1 MSDHSQSQNEEDE
14 ENYYNIF
21 YENNLV
27 NDINYFEDSLPH
39 INFYLKFQNKRFLE
53 SFFDDVKNKNEM
65 STSNIEVTDNE
76 VQLCE
81 LKNNKNDNG
90 EVLKDDKNDN
100 GEVLK
105 DGKSDNGEVLKDGK
119 SDNGEVLK
127 DGGFYVDND
136 SEIECYF
143 ENIQKKYKDTTNSIT
158 NITEEKD
165 ITDYLF
171 LEKNQEF
178 TKQANIIF
186 QKNKEKF
193 IFSIERGNINC
204 ICDKGNNCSD
214 CRSICDDNSE
224 IILKEICFLC
234 NKKKKINKTLSS
246 IKIYVCYDCKSTD
259 SNFRMISLTK
269 LINKY
274 SINNNDLIKHEK
286 KLALL
291 STKNPRGYSKNMK
304 LYFLFQ
310 IKEIAIRKYGSLQKV
325 KCLYNSK
332 ILNIKNVTTNSSSNN
347 NNDKENSKT
356 IYSNDYIKNMEK
368 NKIICQDNKHE
379 FDNPICI
386 NTDDNIYI
394 KKCIKCQYEL
404 EFIDF

>member
-1 MSDHSQSQNEEDE
+1 MSDNSQSQNEEDE
-14 ENYYNIF
+14 ESYYHIF

-53 SFFDDVKNKNEM
+53 SFFDDIKNKNEI
-65 STSNIEVTDNE
+65 STPNIEVTDNE

-81 LKNNKNDNG
+81 FQKEENELKEIRKNKN
-90 EVLKDDKNDN
+90 
-100 GEVLK
+100 
-105 DGKSDNGEVLKDGK
+105 SDI
-119 SDNGEVLK
+119 LK
-127 DGGFYVDND
+127 DGGFYINND

-143 ENIQKKYKDTTNSIT
+143 ENIKKNYNDTTNPIT
-158 NITEEKD
+158 NISEEKH
-165 ITDYLF
+165 ITNYSF
-171 LEKNQEF
+171 LERNHEF

-204 ICDKGNNCSD
+204 ICNKGNECSD

-234 NKKKKINKTLSS
+234 NKKKKVNKTLCS

-286 KLALL
+286 ELALL

-332 ILNIKNVTTNSSSNN
+332 ILNIKNVTTNNN
-347 NNDKENSKT
+347 NNKENCLKPGKEKKKKILHKYKKAKT

-368 NKIICQDNKHE
+368 NKMICEDNKHE

-386 NTDDNIYI
+386 NNDDNIYI

>member
-1 MSDHSQSQNEEDE
+1 MSDNSQSQNEEDE
-14 ENYYNIF
+14 QNYYHIF

-27 NDINYFEDSLPH
+27 NDINYFDDSLPH

-53 SFFDDVKNKNEM
+53 SFFDDVKN
-65 STSNIEVTDNE
+65 DNE
-76 VQLCE
+76 IFPPNVEPPDDDVQLCE
-81 LKNNKNDNG
+81 VQNEENKIKEIRKSKNS
-90 EVLKDDKNDN
+90 EL
-100 GEVLK
+100 LT
-105 DGKSDNGEVLKDGK
+105 
-119 SDNGEVLK
+119 
-127 DGGFYVDND
+127 DGGFYIDND
-136 SEIECYF
+136 SEIECYY
-143 ENIQKKYKDTTNSIT
+143 ENIKKNDNDITNLIT
-158 NITEEKD
+158 NIRG
-165 ITDYLF
+165 
-171 LEKNQEF
+171 EKNVIDYSYLERNHEF
-178 TKQANIIF
+178 TKKANMIF

-204 ICDKGNNCSD
+204 SCNKGNDCLD
-214 CRSICDDNSE
+214 CRPICDDNSE

-234 NKKKKINKTLSS
+234 NKKKKVNKTLSS

-274 SINNNDLIKHEK
+274 SISTNDLIKHEK
-286 KLALL
+286 ELALL

-310 IKEIAIRKYGSLQKV
+310 IKEIAIRKYGSLHKV
-325 KCLYNSK
+325 KSLYNSK
-332 ILNIKNVTTNSSSNN
+332 ILNLKNVNN
-347 NNDKENSKT
+347 NNKDNCLKTGKEKKKKKKNIHKYKKPKT
-356 IYSNDYIKNMEK
+356 IYSNDHIKNMEK
-368 NKIICQDNKHE
+368 NKIICEDNNHE